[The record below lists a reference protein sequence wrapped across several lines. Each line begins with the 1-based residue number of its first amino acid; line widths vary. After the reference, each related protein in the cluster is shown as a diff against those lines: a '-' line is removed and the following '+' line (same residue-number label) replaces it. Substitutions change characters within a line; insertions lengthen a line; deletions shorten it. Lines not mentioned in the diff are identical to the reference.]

1 MKPYAEQPGV
11 YRFLEDY
18 VPGVVWQR
26 PTPEYVRRATTGA
39 PFGSAKRGVH
49 LCLECSWC
57 FALLSIHSVVHF
69 VVLYAVSG
77 AFRIFVYLRLVL
89 GERSGQG
96 KKGKGGGGTEKMV
109 HQDEPRSDRSSRGES
124 VYRAV

>member
-1 MKPYAEQPGV
+1 MKETLRARRADARDPAKAPAAQRLARLDGV
-11 YRFLEDY
+11 LPRS
-18 VPGVVWQR
+18 
-26 PTPEYVRRATTGA
+26 VRRATTGA

-57 FALLSIHSVVHF
+57 FALLSIHSVVHL
-69 VVLYAVSG
+69 VVLYAVSS

-96 KKGKGGGGTEKMV
+96 KEGKGGKTAHRTRPGTT
-109 HQDEPRSDRSSRGES
+109 
-124 VYRAV
+124 AV